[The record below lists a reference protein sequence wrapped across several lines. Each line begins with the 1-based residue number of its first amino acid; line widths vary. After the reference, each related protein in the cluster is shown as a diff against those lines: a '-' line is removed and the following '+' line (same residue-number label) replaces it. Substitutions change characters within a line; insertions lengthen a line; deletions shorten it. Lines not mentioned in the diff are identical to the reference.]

1 MEYVTFSNGVRM
13 PQEGFGVF
21 QIPDHKE
28 AKRVLLDAFECG
40 YRMVDT
46 AAAYMNERAVGEAVR
61 ESGLKREEVFVTSKI
76 WVQDIGYEK
85 TKKAIDRSLAELG
98 FDYLDL
104 MLLHQ
109 PMGDYYGGWRALEEG
124 LKEGKLRAIGMAN
137 CYPHVIADLCL
148 TVEVKPMLNQVEI
161 HPFFQQQKNL
171 DTMKEFGVVPQAW
184 GSLAEGKFGIFA
196 HPVLVA
202 IGKKYGKS
210 AAQVALRWS
219 VQRGVAVIPKTTH
232 KERMKENL
240 GIWDFA
246 LSDEDMRAIEPL
258 DTGRSEI
265 VDHFDPAFVKMLH
278 ALKVHE

>member
-1 MEYVTFSNGVRM
+1 
-13 PQEGFGVF
+13 
-21 QIPDHKE
+21 
-28 AKRVLLDAFECG
+28 
-40 YRMVDT
+40 
-46 AAAYMNERAVGEAVR
+46 
-61 ESGLKREEVFVTSKI
+61 
-76 WVQDIGYEK
+76 
-85 TKKAIDRSLAELG
+85 
-98 FDYLDL
+98 
-104 MLLHQ
+104 
-109 PMGDYYGGWRALEEG
+109 
-124 LKEGKLRAIGMAN
+124 
-137 CYPHVIADLCL
+137 
-148 TVEVKPMLNQVEI
+148 
-161 HPFFQQQKNL
+161 
-171 DTMKEFGVVPQAW
+171 MKEFGVVPQAW